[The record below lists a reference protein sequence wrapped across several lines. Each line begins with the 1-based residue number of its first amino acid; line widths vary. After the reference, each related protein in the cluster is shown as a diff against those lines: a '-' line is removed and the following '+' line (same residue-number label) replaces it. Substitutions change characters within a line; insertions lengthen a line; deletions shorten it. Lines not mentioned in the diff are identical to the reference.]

1 MLPGSGNTQ
10 LYKDRF
16 KAMSDKDFDAFITYL
31 RNGGHIQVIVP
42 NKAKVGLSTERNLKV
57 LDEMGVSPFH
67 RIWCQDED
75 GNEYLT
81 PIEYMVLP
89 QMVRRQ
95 EQSLVKKISVAEH
108 NQQVDDYTGQPTGDS
123 SASGI
128 SFPQMRMIHA
138 QGGKYVLME
147 FFKARGGDEKMYR
160 DVERQIA
167 LTGQARVT
175 AVEEQGEVKAL
186 TTLRTYLKAMH
197 LDTTL

>member
-1 MLPGSGNTQ
+1 MEHLRKGGNLQ
-10 LYKDRF
+10 
-16 KAMSDKDFDAFITYL
+16 I
-31 RNGGHIQVIVP
+31 IVP
-42 NKAKVGLSTERNLKV
+42 NKSKVSLNTERNLK
-57 LDEMGVSPFH
+57 LLNEMGVTVFH

-95 EQSLVKKISVAEH
+95 EQSLVKKISVAEN
-108 NQQVDDYTGQPTGDS
+108 NQQVDDYTGQPTGNSAAS
-123 SASGI
+123 SI
-128 SFPQMRMIHA
+128 SYPQMRMIHA
-138 QGGKYVLME
+138 QGGRYNLVE
-147 FFKARGGDEKMYR
+147 FFKARGGDDKMYR

-167 LTGQARVT
+167 LTGKGRLT